1 MKNKSTLKKLSISE
15 AAEKERLIDTN
26 QLRHHIQSDVFWSKV
41 EGFNKLLKPI
51 ADCIAVAES
60 DTTSLSVAAKIFEE
74 LKETLKQGLS
84 ASPVLKSE
92 EKSFM
97 NIISERKFLIKD
109 VHLAANMLDP
119 NYRGCHLTKEE
130 AVSNQCN
137 FINC

>member
-1 MKNKSTLKKLSISE
+1 M
-15 AAEKERLIDTN
+15 
-26 QLRHHIQSDVFWSKV
+26 FWSKV
-41 EGFNKLLKPI
+41 ESFNNLLKPI

-97 NIISERKFLIKD
+97 NIISERRKFLIKD

-119 NYRGCHLTKEE
+119 TYKGCHLTKEE

-137 FINC
+137 FINYFFLTMQYLWSISV